1 MNFWLVNMCWPF
13 SHQVLTQ
20 SYIRD
25 SLAKSRFSIAWLQN
39 LMRSWICVYLMFQ
52 WLKTILIW
60 CISKTLVILIDYQT
74 SIGFSQKSKFCYFLQ
89 NFLTKFLKDLL
100 TKQAKI
106 VIFSVFWSHF
116 WICSRRH
123 HIMICSLFWSVI
135 IGCSSPRNLGVHVLH
150 MPFYGNS
157 SMLTFMV
164 WTA

>member
-1 MNFWLVNMCWPF
+1 MLHNGFL
-13 SHQVLTQ
+13 
-20 SYIRD
+20 
-25 SLAKSRFSIAWLQN
+25 
-39 LMRSWICVYLMFQ
+39 
-52 WLKTILIW
+52 
-60 CISKTLVILIDYQT
+60 SKITLFHGVT
-74 SIGFSQKSKFCYFLQ
+74 SKFNAIQDMRLFDVPMIKNHSYMMYLKNVTTPDRLSDLNWIFTKIKILLFFA

-135 IGCSSPRNLGVHVLH
+135 IGCSSPRNLGVHVLNT
-150 MPFYGNS
+150 PFYGNS

-164 WTA
+164 WPA